1 LETHNVELTIYQPEC
16 APERMLLSTT
26 LATIGR
32 ASECTI
38 PIRDRFLSRRHAE
51 IVRNGHGWLLRD
63 CGSANGTYLNG
74 IRVIDEVLLQSGD
87 RIVVGDAEIVFGEE
101 KRDPSTTIA
110 VQDSILATNLSM
122 RLDEVV
128 EQDSKAGG
136 GTSRLQVLNALAVE
150 LLEDRPMSELFDFI
164 LERVM
169 RLLHPSRAA
178 LALLRDDQVSLDP
191 GLTLDAHL
199 SFDDVKIVRSDP
211 SDTTELA
218 ISRTLL
224 GEVVGNKKVV
234 SFMDVKENDKLAQA
248 KSIVAQSIRSAL
260 CAPLIVADS
269 VIGVLYADFMMT
281 QPRIEEEDLKLVAQI
296 ARLAAVKVET
306 TRLREE
312 AVVKQKM
319 EEELKT
325 TYVIQSRLLPAA
337 PPAIDGYSIAGV
349 NRPCRTVSGDYFDYL
364 VRPDGR
370 LYFIVADVAGKG
382 ITAALMM
389 ASLAT
394 AFNIFASGDPSP
406 AALLRQLNAALQP
419 KLAPNKFITLFM
431 GILDPATG
439 KVDFANAGH
448 CPPLWIRAGGVEEL
462 KITDVVLGL
471 FPHAVYHDQSTV
483 LAPGDS
489 LVLFTDGIVEAESEA
504 GEELGSEATL
514 AIVQDLH
521 TTRAGD
527 IVKHLEASVLAH
539 CGTRPLGDDVTIMA
553 MTRHA

>member
-16 APERMLLSTT
+16 APERMLLSTP

-51 IVRNGHGWLLRD
+51 IVRNGEGWLLRD

-74 IRVIDEVLLQSGD
+74 VRVVQEELLHKGD
-87 RIVVGDAEIVFGEE
+87 RILVGDAEIVFGEE
-101 KRDPSTTIA
+101 RRDPTTTIS

-122 RLDEVV
+122 RIDEVV
-128 EQDSKAGG
+128 EQDSRDGG
-136 GTSRLQVLNALAVE
+136 GTSRLQVLNALAME

-169 RLLHPSRAA
+169 KLLHPSRAA
-178 LALLRDDQVSLDP
+178 LALLRDDRQ
-191 GLTLDAHL
+191 
-199 SFDDVKIVRSDP
+199 SFDNVKIVRSDANDV
-211 SDTTELA
+211 SELA

-224 GEVVGNKKVV
+224 GEVAGNKKVV

-269 VIGVLYADFMMT
+269 VIGVLYADFMIT

-312 AVVKQKM
+312 AVVKQRM

-325 TYVIQSRLLPAA
+325 TYVIQSRLLPSA
-337 PPAIDGYSIAGV
+337 PPVIGGYSIAGV

-394 AFNIFASGDPSP
+394 AFNIFASSDPSP

-431 GILDPATG
+431 GILDPASG

-462 KITDVVLGL
+462 KTTDVVLGL
-471 FPHAVYHDQSTV
+471 FPNAVYRDQSTV

-504 GEELGSEATL
+504 GEELGSAATSM
-514 AIVQDLH
+514 IIRDLH
-521 TTRAGD
+521 TTIAGE
-527 IVKHLEASVLAH
+527 IVKHLEASVLTH

-553 MTRHA
+553 MTRHQ